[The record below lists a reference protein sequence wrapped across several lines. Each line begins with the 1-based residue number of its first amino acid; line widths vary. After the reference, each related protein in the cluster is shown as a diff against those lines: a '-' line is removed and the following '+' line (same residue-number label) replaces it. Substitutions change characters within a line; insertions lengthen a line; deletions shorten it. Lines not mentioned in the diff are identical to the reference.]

1 MIKLDPAGYAARGPA
16 HVKAK
21 RQQKQLAGQ
30 TNPISSSTQPSEEH
44 SNSNTNLNSSARSL
58 PLDLPSGSVPGL
70 QLRPIP
76 TTSSAH
82 SADIDMDQDSD
93 YSDVAPHS
101 NSFHTEI
108 PQQPNVPHTIPA
120 PESYTRPFPDTLPLA
135 PSQAVTSPSMTTALA
150 ILRDIA
156 PQMTVLT
163 RILDSHNVD
172 EQDLDAQDRSLVI
185 GGMEAAALLERQ
197 LARLASQVQCYRP

>member
-1 MIKLDPAGYAARGPA
+1 MQPVDLHMLKQSANKNNSQARP
-16 HVKAK
+16 
-21 RQQKQLAGQ
+21 
-30 TNPISSSTQPSEEH
+30 T
-44 SNSNTNLNSSARSL
+44 
-58 PLDLPSGSVPGL
+58 PLDLPSRSVPGL

-76 TTSSAH
+76 TTSSAPH
-82 SADIDMDQDSD
+82 YADIDMDEDSD
-93 YSDVAPHS
+93 YSDVAPHA

-108 PQQPNVPHTIPA
+108 PEQPNVPHTIPA
-120 PESYTRPFPDTLPLA
+120 PESYTHPLPDTLLPA

-172 EQDLDAQDRSLVI
+172 EEVWDAQDRSLVI
-185 GGMEAAALLERQ
+185 GGMEAAACLERQ
-197 LARLASQVQCYRP
+197 LPRVASQVQCYRP